1 MAQDITKVID
11 SLRDAAVTR
20 CRDRLEQATL
30 RAKGLL
36 KTGPP
41 QEKKENPASKGPQ
54 YGVTSLLK
62 RKHGL

>member
-11 SLRDAAVTR
+11 TLRDSAVGK
-20 CRDRLEQATL
+20 CRERLEQAAL

-36 KTGPP
+36 KNGEPKKSETP
-41 QEKKENPASKGPQ
+41 QSKAPD